1 MSIPRVVPRVPA
13 TPIPPH
19 TSCCGA
25 AMDRGILFSCAEC
38 TSTLVPP
45 SLPAWTGCVWAT
57 TTNSRAHVPSLYV
70 RFVLSILPLKRTF
83 SSQSIGRRKEGRPI
97 HGSWTSV
104 ASSTTCASKAVHHE
118 RIQGVQGASIEANH
132 AHEGTREETDEE
144 TQRILRR
151 KGDAPRKRSRRR
163 RWSTK
168 HEELTVGWPR
178 TCSCFSS
185 AIRRWESR
193 ACCFDSPITSS
204 KVKENEWRVE

>member
-1 MSIPRVVPRVPA
+1 MSIPRVVPWVPA
-13 TPIPPH
+13 TPIPSH

-25 AMDRGILFSCAEC
+25 AMGRGILFSCAEC

-45 SLPAWTGCVWAT
+45 SLPAWTGCVLAT
-57 TTNSRAHVPSLYV
+57 TTNSRAHVPSHHV
-70 RFVLSILPLKRTF
+70 RFVLSILPLEGTLQ
-83 SSQSIGRRKEGRPI
+83 SQSIGRRKEGRPI
-97 HGSWTSV
+97 HGSFTSV
-104 ASSTTCASKAVHHE
+104 ASSTTCASNAVHDE
-118 RIQGVQGASIEANH
+118 RIQGVQGASIEAKH
-132 AHEGTREETDEE
+132 AHEWTRKEKDEK

-151 KGDAPRKRSRRR
+151 KRDAPRTRSRRR

-193 ACCFDSPITSS
+193 ACYFDSPTTSS